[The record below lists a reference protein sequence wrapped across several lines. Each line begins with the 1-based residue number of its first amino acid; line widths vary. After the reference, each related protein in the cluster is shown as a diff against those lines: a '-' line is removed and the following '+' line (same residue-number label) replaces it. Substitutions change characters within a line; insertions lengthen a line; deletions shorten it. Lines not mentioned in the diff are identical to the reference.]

1 MRVERAFRAAAV
13 VLVAFCAAAAA
24 AASSD
29 PPPPD
34 GVEAANVVDA
44 FKLGTLGIDL
54 RYRFEFVDSDSF
66 DKKAYASTLRGALA
80 YETGSLSGFSAGVV
94 VETVTAIG
102 NDGLYNNAGAG
113 SLWNGVTDR
122 PVVADPA
129 EVEIDRA
136 WIGYSGGKGLDI
148 RLGRFAYMLDN
159 QRFVGIAPW
168 RQNYRSFDGGSIAI
182 GTEKIVR
189 ASYAYLGQVHYNNGA
204 SPTLDAH
211 LLHLSRTIG
220 PGSLSAYGYLIDWDS
235 EDRAALSSATF
246 GARYAGRTELRP
258 LNLLYF
264 AEFARQNDSGN
275 NPEEFGHNYVHLG
288 LGAQRGAW
296 TVQAAWELR
305 DGDGTTSLQTP
316 LGTNH
321 GKNGFADR
329 MVLNPPSGSEDCY
342 VRVAIDRPRWSVS
355 AAYHDFVAARGGDRL
370 GREVDTVARYT
381 VRDPLA
387 LFLKVAHYR
396 ADTWL
401 TDVTKVMVWASWSFE
416 TGF

>member
-34 GVEAANVVDA
+34 GVEAAKVVEA
-44 FKLGTLGIDL
+44 FELGTLGIDL

-136 WIGYSGGKGLDI
+136 WIGYSGGTGLDI

-168 RQNYRSFDGGSIAI
+168 TAAPLPSARRRSFEQATPTS
-182 GTEKIVR
+182 VR
-189 ASYAYLGQVHYNNGA
+189 SN
-204 SPTLDAH
+204 T
-211 LLHLSRTIG
+211 TT
-220 PGSLSAYGYLIDWDS
+220 
-235 EDRAALSSATF
+235 AL
-246 GARYAGRTELRP
+246 LRP
-258 LNLLYF
+258 
-264 AEFARQNDSGN
+264 S
-275 NPEEFGHNYVHLG
+275 
-288 LGAQRGAW
+288 
-296 TVQAAWELR
+296 
-305 DGDGTTSLQTP
+305 TP
-316 LGTNH
+316 TCCTCR
-321 GKNGFADR
+321 A
-329 MVLNPPSGSEDCY
+329 PSG
-342 VRVAIDRPRWSVS
+342 RAVS
-355 AAYHDFVAARGGDRL
+355 PHT
-370 GREVDTVARYT
+370 DT
-381 VRDPLA
+381 
-387 LFLKVAHYR
+387 
-396 ADTWL
+396 
-401 TDVTKVMVWASWSFE
+401 
-416 TGF
+416 